1 MRYQRLINLF
11 AIIGG
16 GGTALIG
23 ALLLAIAA
31 SGNVNEGQTGLA
43 ISGIGLLLV
52 AAPAIAAPF
61 SARIAKWLLLL
72 ALACFAVLTIR
83 LTFWPQAGVTPTP
96 PVQRAVIA
104 FAALLVLRVFVG
116 RRGKR
121 TDLGT

>member
-1 MRYQRLINLF
+1 MRYKRLINLF
-11 AIIGG
+11 AIVG

-43 ISGIGLLLV
+43 ISGIGLLFA

-61 SARIAKWLLLL
+61 SARSAKWLLLL
-72 ALACFAVLTIR
+72 ALACFAVLAIR

-96 PVQRAVIA
+96 PVQGAVIA
-104 FAALLVLRVFVG
+104 FAALLVLQVFVG